1 MEIKRVREDN
11 SKLACVYVLTY
22 RQAPVTE
29 RELHATEWRTSRTTA
44 TNNSNLLY
52 EGVNGQAS
60 NSKCMIIYLA

>member
-44 TNNSNLLY
+44 TNNSNLL
-52 EGVNGQAS
+52 
-60 NSKCMIIYLA
+60 C